1 MKKIKIGICGATG
14 RMGQM
19 LTRLLRDETI
29 YQDRFD
35 LVYQSSGP
43 DDQPFESLSKSKAEV
58 VIDFSVPE
66 ASLEMARLC
75 AKLGIAH
82 LVCTTGFDGAELK
95 TLHQTHRQSTWALVP
110 NTSQGIFALGEALKR
125 IFEFLPGY
133 FSVSIVEVHHAQK
146 KDAPSGTA
154 KMLETIV
161 REHFQGKQEV
171 PVLSIRAGSDP
182 GEHRVL
188 IMGPSE
194 RLEFSHRAE
203 NRDLFARG
211 ALALVEK
218 LRKKKKRKLPYTLAE
233 LLTEKK

>member
-19 LTRLLRDETI
+19 LTRLLNDEKH
-29 YQDRFD
+29 YAERFE

-43 DDQPFESLSKSKAEV
+43 DDQVFEQLSKSKAEV

-75 AKLGIAH
+75 AKAAIAH
-82 LVCTTGFDGAELK
+82 LVCTTGFSAAELK
-95 TLHQTHRQSTWALVP
+95 SLQQIHRQSVWALVP

-125 IFEFLPGY
+125 IFEFLPSD
-133 FSVSIVEVHHAQK
+133 FAVSIVEVHHAQK
-146 KDAPSGTA
+146 KDSPSGTA
-154 KMLETIV
+154 KMLESIV
-161 REHFQGKQEV
+161 RENFKGQKEL
-171 PVLSIRAGSDP
+171 PVLSIRAGTDP

-188 IMGPSE
+188 ILGPSE

-218 LRKKKKRKLPYTLAE
+218 LRKKKKRALPYTLSE
-233 LLTEKK
+233 LLSEKK